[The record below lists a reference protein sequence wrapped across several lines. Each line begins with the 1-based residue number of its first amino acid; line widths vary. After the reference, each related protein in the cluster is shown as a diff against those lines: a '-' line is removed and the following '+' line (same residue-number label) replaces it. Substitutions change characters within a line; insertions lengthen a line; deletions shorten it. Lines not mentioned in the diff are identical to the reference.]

1 MSTTDAQTI
10 VNLCQE
16 LFPALTSV
24 SDVVL
29 LPWAS
34 KAIANLDVDAYGDMY
49 LYGLCYA
56 TAHEYTMFKDAVT
69 FGASASGPVQSKRAG
84 NVGITF
90 VGSSVS
96 ADSPAAYWSQT
107 VYGRALQTLRK
118 ERAASHAFI
127 VGPSGA

>member
-1 MSTTDAQTI
+1 MSTDAQTI
-10 VNLCQE
+10 VDLCQE

-24 SDVVL
+24 SDALL
-29 LPWAS
+29 LPWAT
-34 KAIANLDVDAYGDMY
+34 KAIANLDVTAFGDMY
-49 LYGLCYA
+49 LYALCYA
-56 TAHEYTMFKDAVT
+56 TAHEYQLFKDAVT

-107 VYGRALQTLRK
+107 VYGRAFLALRK

-127 VGPSGA
+127 VGPSGV